1 MPREQAPIQYGIRA
15 SMGGKGVRAL
25 HDHYDRLQHRQMK
38 KEDPD
43 STVECGVCQ
52 DSTPWS
58 RISSELLN
66 GELVCHTCMSMEP
79 WVFQDPYTKSRII
92 LK

>member
-1 MPREQAPIQYGIRA
+1 MLDTHPLMVYNAY
-15 SMGGKGVRAL
+15 MTN
-25 HDHYDRLQHRQMK
+25 
-38 KEDPD
+38 EDPN

-66 GELVCHTCMSMEP
+66 GELVCHSCMSMELARDEQYTRHLVELRE
-79 WVFQDPYTKSRII
+79 WVFQDPYKND
-92 LK
+92 K